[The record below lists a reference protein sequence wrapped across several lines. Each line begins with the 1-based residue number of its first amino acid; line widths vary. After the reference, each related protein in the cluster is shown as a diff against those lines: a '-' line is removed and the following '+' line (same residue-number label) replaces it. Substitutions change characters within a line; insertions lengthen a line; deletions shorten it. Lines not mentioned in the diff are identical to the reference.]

1 MGTIANAAQGRQL
14 QQMPDPSLNLKRTLE
29 ASWPR
34 IQAVIGNNLSPQ
46 RLYQLCLS
54 TINREPALAECTVES
69 VLGCFMKCSSLG
81 LEPSSVDGLG
91 RAYILP
97 FGNKNMNGRKEA
109 TFILGYKGM
118 IDLARRS
125 GEIKDISARAVYEGD
140 EFTYQFGLDEQLH
153 HVPAAKRGTNL
164 THVYLVAHFRD
175 GGHYINV
182 MTREEIDAARK
193 RSKAGTRGPWVSD
206 YEAMAR
212 KTVVRRSFPYLP
224 VSVQAQEAA
233 SVDEQTPDYSDVFH
247 PIIDSVTT
255 PVIDAETAE
264 SNEPTAA
271 EPSTA
276 AQAEEVAA

>member
-14 QQMPDPSLNLKRTLE
+14 QQMSDPSQNLKRTLE

-54 TINREPALAECTVES
+54 TINREPTLAECTVES

-97 FGNKNMNGRKEA
+97 FGNKNYKTGRKEA

-140 EFTYQFGLDEQLH
+140 EFTYQFGLDERLH
-153 HVPAAKRGTNL
+153 HVPAAKRGKTL

-193 RSKAGTRGPWVSD
+193 RSKAGNGGPWVSD
-206 YEAMAR
+206 FEAMAR

-255 PVIDAETAE
+255 PVIDAETADSDE
-264 SNEPTAA
+264 QTAA
-271 EPSTA
+271 ET
-276 AQAEEVAA
+276 QTEEVTA